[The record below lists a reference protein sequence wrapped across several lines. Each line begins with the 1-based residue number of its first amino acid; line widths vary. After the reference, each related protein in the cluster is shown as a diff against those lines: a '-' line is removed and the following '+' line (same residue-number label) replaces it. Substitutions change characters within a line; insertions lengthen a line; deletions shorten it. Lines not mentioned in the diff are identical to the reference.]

1 MRLSEP
7 AAVNGHQNKKIRI
20 ISPPQL
26 QFQILHRR
34 FSFRSKIRFPHSK
47 VPFCF
52 ATLCVQ
58 SLRVSSP
65 QPSSSSHSVAVL
77 AMLCFV
83 LRDLREAG

>member
-1 MRLSEP
+1 MISHAMRLSEP

-34 FSFRSKIRFPHSK
+34 FSFRSK
-47 VPFCF
+47 
-52 ATLCVQ
+52 